1 MQQPWWQQQQQ
12 QQQQKQTTPVKISVQ
27 FSALLL
33 VLDALY
39 SAVFF
44 HVSLCTSQPVSQPRE
59 HCVSKSS
66 AIVLPFITTT
76 SYNWRALAPSVHTLA
91 RSPLMQMRWFYYFF
105 INLFMFY
112 VLVLCV
118 ATFFGTTAAAA
129 TAVFE
134 SMNKTK
140 QNNYGIP
147 FTVVGKLIICAQ
159 TEFVCRFH
167 LLAHIFSFCFV
178 LFCTID

>member
-1 MQQPWWQQQQQ
+1 M
-12 QQQQKQTTPVKISVQ
+12 Q

-66 AIVLPFITTT
+66 AIVLPFITSITT

-105 INLFMFY
+105 INLFMFC

-118 ATFFGTTAAAA
+118 ATFFGTTAAASGAA

-140 QNNYGIP
+140 QNK
-147 FTVVGKLIICAQ
+147 TTTA
-159 TEFVCRFH
+159 FH
-167 LLAHIFSFCFV
+167 LLLLAN
-178 LFCTID
+178 